1 MPDQSGKVAI
11 VTGSNS
17 GIGFQMALALAGKGA
32 RVTLACRSAQRAEDA
47 KALIHET
54 HQDAEI
60 EIGILDL
67 ADLSSVSAFAGTFKD
82 NHDRL
87 DLLINNAGVMVP
99 PKSKTRDGFELQF
112 GINHLGHFALTG
124 HLLP

>member
-1 MPDQSGKVAI
+1 MPEQTGKVAI

-47 KALIHET
+47 NALIHDT
-54 HQDAEI
+54 HRDAEI

-67 ADLSSVSAFAGTFKD
+67 SDLGSVSAFAGAFKD
-82 NHDRL
+82 L
-87 DLLINNAGVMVP
+87 SLIH
-99 PKSKTRDGFELQF
+99 
-112 GINHLGHFALTG
+112 I
-124 HLLP
+124 